1 MQYYCIKPKQ
11 AEILG
16 LQSCDNS
23 TDYPQP
29 HERVLP
35 HP

>member
-1 MQYYCIKPKQ
+1 MQYSCIKPKQ

-23 TDYPQP
+23 TDYP
-29 HERVLP
+29 
-35 HP
+35 